1 MLTSGEKL
9 TVFSQYKGLSRGDSE
24 TEDQMTRQSQT
35 SDTKDYLADKMARS
49 IFTGIKEDLE
59 LQMENIL
66 TKIVYELK
74 DQARDHNEDRYQGGM
89 TRYKR
94 EDTMPQLSSHQRYR
108 RENTFLSDRRIIGR
122 SLQDPEESLLYRSS
136 RKRKPMRKPSGNT
149 DRKDLRITERR
160 SKRLQ
165 AS

>member
-9 TVFSQYKGLSRGDSE
+9 TVFSQYKGLSRVDSE

-94 EDTMPQLSSHQRYR
+94 EDTIVLMVGK
-108 RENTFLSDRRIIGR
+108 EC
-122 SLQDPEESLLYRSS
+122 
-136 RKRKPMRKPSGNT
+136 
-149 DRKDLRITERR
+149 
-160 SKRLQ
+160 
-165 AS
+165 A